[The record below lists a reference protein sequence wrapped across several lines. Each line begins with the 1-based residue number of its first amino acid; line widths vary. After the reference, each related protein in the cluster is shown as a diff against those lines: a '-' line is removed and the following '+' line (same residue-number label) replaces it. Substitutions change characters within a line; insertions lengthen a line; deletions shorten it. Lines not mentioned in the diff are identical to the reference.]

1 MTEIFELSLT
11 RLDKGLRKREF
22 SLVEVME
29 SLASRIELRESETR
43 AFTSLNLG
51 RVRAQ
56 LDQVQSQPRE
66 TAISGIPFGVKDIFN
81 TSEWV
86 TSYGS
91 KIYKGHQ
98 PVSDAAIVSQ
108 LRAAGGVVMGKTV
121 TTEFA
126 YFFPG
131 KTRNPKD
138 LGHTPGGSSQGS
150 AAAVADWMI
159 PFALGSQTAA
169 SVIRPAAFCGVIG
182 YKASVGQFPLNGV
195 LTLSY
200 SMDSLGFFVRDVK
213 DLQLLR
219 GILLNQSSSPA
230 PVKPRRVGLVA
241 TPQWCTLDE
250 ASQSIIEGVIK
261 NLGAAGVEVGEVEVD
276 GYQGIDLIKAHKTVM
291 AYEASRA
298 RAVEFE
304 RHSADLSE
312 QFCELMQEGRLINYE
327 QCQEALAQ
335 RDSANQRLMETWRN
349 YDLLLTP
356 SALGEAPQGL
366 SSTGDP
372 IFSRA
377 WNLLGGP
384 AITLPAGV
392 GQKKLPLGI
401 QLIGPVASD
410 DYLIAQALWF
420 DQNALPSTTG

>member
-1 MTEIFELSLT
+1 
-11 RLDKGLRKREF
+11 
-22 SLVEVME
+22 
-29 SLASRIELRESETR
+29 
-43 AFTSLNLG
+43 
-51 RVRAQ
+51 
-56 LDQVQSQPRE
+56 
-66 TAISGIPFGVKDIFN
+66 
-81 TSEWV
+81 
-86 TSYGS
+86 
-91 KIYKGHQ
+91 
-98 PVSDAAIVSQ
+98 
-108 LRAAGGVVMGKTV
+108 MGKTV
-121 TTEFA
+121 TTEFS

-131 KTRNPKD
+131 KTRNPRD

-327 QCQEALAQ
+327 QYQEALAQ

-401 QLIGPVASD
+401 QLVGRVSSD
-410 DYLIAQALWF
+410 DDLIAKALWV
-420 DQNALPSTTG
+420 DQNVLPSTTG

>member
-200 SMDSLGFFVRDVK
+200 SMDSLGFFVRDLK

-219 GILLNQSSSPA
+219 RILLNQKSISA

-241 TPQWCTLDE
+241 TPQWSALDK
-250 ASQSIIEGVIK
+250 ASQSVIEGVIK
-261 NLGAAGVEVGEVEVD
+261 NLGAAGVDVGEVEVD
-276 GYQGIDLIKAHKTVM
+276 GYQDIDLIKAHKTVM

-298 RAVEFE
+298 RVVELE
-304 RHSADLSE
+304 CHSEKLSK
-312 QFCELMQEGRLINYE
+312 QFFELMQEGCLITFGQY
-327 QCQEALAQ
+327 QEALAQ
-335 RDSANQRLMETWRN
+335 RDSANQRLMETWLN

-356 SALGEAPQGL
+356 SAPGEAPKGL

-392 GQKKLPLGI
+392 GQKNLPLGI
-401 QLIGPVASD
+401 QLIGRVACD
-410 DYLIAQALWF
+410 DYLIAQALWV
-420 DQNALPSTTG
+420 DQNAFPSTTG

>member
-11 RLDKGLRKREF
+11 QLDRGLRKHDF
-22 SLVEVME
+22 SLVEVVE
-29 SLASRIELRESETR
+29 SLARRIEDREAETR
-43 AFTSLNLG
+43 AFTSLDLD

-56 LDQVQSQPRE
+56 LDQVPSQSRE
-66 TAISGIPFGVKDIFN
+66 TAICGIPFGVKDIFN
-81 TSEWV
+81 TSDWV
-86 TSYGS
+86 TAYGS
-91 KIYKGHQ
+91 DIYEGHQ

-108 LRAAGGVVMGKTV
+108 LRSAGGVVMGKTV

-126 YFFPG
+126 YFSPG

-138 LGHTPGGSSQGS
+138 LEHTPGGSSQGS

-159 PFALGSQTAA
+159 PFVLGSQTAA

-261 NLGAAGVEVGEVEVD
+261 NLGAAGVAVGEVEVD

-327 QCQEALAQ
+327 QYQEALAQ

-401 QLIGPVASD
+401 QLVGRVSSD
-410 DYLIAQALWF
+410 DDLIAKALWV
-420 DQNALPSTTG
+420 DQNVLPSTTG

>member
-91 KIYKGHQ
+91 KIYEGHQ

-219 GILLNQSSSPA
+219 RILLNQSSSPA

-241 TPQWCTLDE
+241 TPQWGALDE
-250 ASQSIIEGVIK
+250 ASQSVIEGVIK
-261 NLGAAGVEVGEVEVD
+261 NLGTAGVEVGEVEVD
-276 GYQGIDLIKAHKTVM
+276 GYQGTDLIKAHKTVM

-298 RAVEFE
+298 RGVEFE
-304 RHSADLSE
+304 RHSADLSK
-312 QFCELMQEGRLINYE
+312 QFFGLMQEGRLINYE
-327 QCQEALAQ
+327 QYQEAIAQ
-335 RDSANQRLMETWRN
+335 RDSANRRLMETWRN

-356 SALGEAPQGL
+356 SAPGEAPKGL

-392 GQKKLPLGI
+392 GPKKLPLGI
-401 QLIGPVASD
+401 QLIGRVAAD
-410 DYLIAQALWF
+410 DCLIAQALWV
-420 DQNALPSTTG
+420 DQNVLPSAAG

>member
-11 RLDKGLRKREF
+11 QLDKGLRKHDF
-22 SLVEVME
+22 SLVEVVE
-29 SLASRIELRESETR
+29 SLARRIEDREAETR
-43 AFTSLNLG
+43 AFTSLDLD

-56 LDQVQSQPRE
+56 LDQVPSQSRE

-81 TSEWV
+81 TWDWV
-86 TSYGS
+86 TAYGS
-91 KIYKGHQ
+91 DIYEGHQ

-108 LRAAGGVVMGKTV
+108 LRSAGGLVMGKTV

-126 YFFPG
+126 YFSPG

-138 LGHTPGGSSQGS
+138 LEHTPGGSSQGS

-182 YKASVGQFPLNGV
+182 YKASVGEFPLNGV

-200 SMDSLGFFVRDVK
+200 SMDSLGFFVRDLK

-219 GILLNQSSSPA
+219 RILLNQKSISA

-241 TPQWCTLDE
+241 TPQWSTLDK
-250 ASQSIIEGVIK
+250 ASQSVIERVIK
-261 NLGAAGVEVGEVEVD
+261 NLGTAGVDVGEVEVD
-276 GYQGIDLIKAHKTVM
+276 GYKDIDLIKAHKTVM

-298 RAVEFE
+298 RVVELE
-304 RHSADLSE
+304 CHSE
-312 QFCELMQEGRLINYE
+312 QLSKRFFELMQEGCLITFE
-327 QCQEALAQ
+327 QYQEALAQ
-335 RDSANQRLMETWRN
+335 RDSANQRLMETWLN

-356 SALGEAPQGL
+356 SAPGEAPKGL

-410 DYLIAQALWF
+410 DYLIAQALWV